1 MKNILILLLLFHLST
16 WDTSAQQSHCKNHPV
31 MDSLRISQIDLP
43 KYKEAYNY
51 ILSDSINQGT
61 DVFVSDI
68 IIE

>member
-1 MKNILILLLLFHLST
+1 MKKMILLSLFTFFIFELNV
-16 WDTSAQQSHCKNHPV
+16 HCVTQLPN
-31 MDSLRISQIDLP
+31 DSIGVQEIDLP